1 MLSDK
6 STIRQILGGLMK
18 HPQYLDQSDKYNISV
33 SDFSNRFEKIIF
45 TAIYNLN
52 KNGLKNIQIIDIE
65 NFLESDSLAKDI
77 FEKNNGIEFLQD
89 LEDFV
94 EESNFDYYYN
104 KLKKI
109 NLLRDYQKMGIN
121 IDEFY
126 CEDLTA
132 PKAFEINQE
141 FEILSVSDITDR
153 IKKKFLLI
161 ENKYLKNDVTE
172 VESAAEGLDELIQ
185 SFYERSDVGLPIQ
198 GIYTNEILNGARK
211 GTLCIRSAGSGTGK
225 TRQAVGDACYLAFPL
240 RYNSKTESWEKI
252 GNSEKVLFIA
262 TEQDF
267 NEIRKMILAY
277 LTDINESRF
286 RYGDFSKREEK
297 IINQAIQVMREYE
310 DNFFIVRMPNP
321 TIDLVKNIIR
331 ENCLTKNISYVF
343 YDYIFI
349 GPSLLNEFKG
359 FNLRNDE
366 VLLMFATALKD
377 LSVELNIFIMTST
390 QVNANADDNRNIRNE
405 ASLAGGRAT
414 INKADYGLIMARPT
428 KEELEAIEKLCE
440 KYGAPNIVTDVF
452 KVRSGQW
459 TQVRIWSIVD
469 LGTLKKKDI
478 FVTNSRLE
486 TLDDFTADFNYIIQ
500 DLLPEEEDKVNN
512 IIERITK

>member
-1 MLSDK
+1 MISDK
-6 STIRQILGGLMK
+6 STIQQVLGALIK
-18 HPQYLDQSDKYNISV
+18 HPQYLNQSDKYNIEL

-52 KNGLKNIQIIDIE
+52 RNGLKKIQIIDIE
-65 NFLESDSLAKDI
+65 NYLESDNLAKEI

-89 LEDFV
+89 LDEFTDD
-94 EESNFDYYYN
+94 SNFDYYYN

-109 NLLRDYQKMGIN
+109 NLLRDYQKMGID
-121 IDEFY
+121 ISEFY

-132 PKAFEINQE
+132 PKAFEINE
-141 FEILSVSDITDR
+141 RFEQLNISDITDGL
-153 IKKKFLLI
+153 KKKILNI
-161 ENKYLKNDVTE
+161 ENKYLKNDTTE
-172 VESAAEGLDELIQ
+172 VESAVEGIEELIQ
-185 SFYERSDVGLPIQ
+185 GFYDKSDVGLPIQ
-198 GIYTNEILNGARK
+198 GIFTNEVLSGARK
-211 GTLCIRSAGSGTGK
+211 GTLCIRSAASGTGK
-225 TRQAVGDACYLAFPL
+225 TRQAVGDACFLAFPL
-240 RYNSKTESWEKI
+240 RYDRVNETWIKT

-267 NEIRKMILAY
+267 DEIRKMILAY

-286 RYGDFSKREEK
+286 RYGDFSRTEEK
-297 IINQAIQVMREYE
+297 IIKQAIQVMKAYE

-321 TIDLVKNIIR
+321 TIELVKNIIR
-331 ENCLTKNISYVF
+331 ENCLTKEISYVF

-390 QVNANADDNRNIRNE
+390 QVNANADDNRSIRNE

-414 INKADYGLIMARPT
+414 INKADYGLIMARPA
-428 KEELEAIEKLCE
+428 KEEIEALGELCV
-440 KYGAPNIVTDVF
+440 KYGEPNVVTDVF

-459 TQVRIWSIVD
+459 TQVRIWSKVD
-469 LGTLKKKDI
+469 LGTLKKQDL
-478 FVTNSRLE
+478 FLTNSRLE
-486 TLDDFTADFNYIIQ
+486 AVNDFTADFNYLIQ
-500 DLLPEEEDKVNN
+500 DLVPEEEEKVTELIQTLNG
-512 IIERITK
+512 